1 MAEIRSSERR
11 VAVCPVSFDPLTVG
25 HVDLVRR
32 AAAIFDRVIVAILV
46 NDEKTPLLTKDERV
60 ALAREVF
67 AHIPAVEVDTFDG
80 LLVDYVAERG
90 AIAIVRGVRSAADLE
105 YEWPMRL
112 MNHHLR
118 PSIDTVFLPT
128 AAALGGHPNPAREG
142 AGTRMLAER
151 MSRVSAS
158 PTLKVLV
165 GADKLRQQGVDVVE

>member
-1 MAEIRSSERR
+1 MAELRSSERR
-11 VAVCPVSFDPLTVG
+11 VAVCPGSFDPLTVG

-67 AHIPAVEVDTFDG
+67 AHMPEVEVDTFDG
-80 LLVDYVAERG
+80 LLVDYVAGRG

-128 AAALGGHPNPAREG
+128 EAALGHVSSRLVKEVWRLGGEIGDLVPPAVEARLRALRGHPIPAR
-142 AGTRMLAER
+142 
-151 MSRVSAS
+151 
-158 PTLKVLV
+158 
-165 GADKLRQQGVDVVE
+165 